1 MSRQLGSPKTNA
13 PEGALFMAWR
23 EPYFAITRTISSTL
37 FE

>member
-1 MSRQLGSPKTNA
+1 MKTA
-13 PEGALFMAWR
+13 PEGAFFTAAR